1 MRNVLEKIQGSATV
15 IATRGTCT
23 YTTKAKHAQEASAG
37 ALLIVNNVEG
47 LVHPPGPDA
56 KDFGKGQNIIVTMHV
71 RSYSATHTRAPEV
84 PDHVFFP
91 SFE

>member
-1 MRNVLEKIQGSATV
+1 MATTRSTSENDLLYATFSIKLKGSATV

-56 KDFGKGQNIIVTMHV
+56 KDFGKGLSII
-71 RSYSATHTRAPEV
+71 ATVHI
-84 PDHVFFP
+84 
-91 SFE
+91 